1 MIPLL
6 FVAINKYKEHEKIY
20 INPQKD
26 RFVLHD
32 EWKKAFHSDDEMDE
46 RLREVFGGKW
56 KKRFVT

>member
-32 EWKKAFHSDDEMDE
+32 EWKKAFHSDDEVNE
-46 RLREVFGGKW
+46 RLMEVFGGK
-56 KKRFVT
+56 